1 VPTAQTN
8 FATPKL
14 AWFFLL
20 FGNSQ
25 GLAASGGWNQRKWGA
40 LKAIHANRDRPKSLS
55 TRRRGGA
62 DMEACLALCVGPF
75 TQSTAR
81 PFTGAKFNAT
91 NLLGR
96 DRQISPRS
104 KPMVTA

>member
-1 VPTAQTN
+1 
-8 FATPKL
+8 
-14 AWFFLL
+14 
-20 FGNSQ
+20 
-25 GLAASGGWNQRKWGA
+25 
-40 LKAIHANRDRPKSLS
+40 
-55 TRRRGGA
+55 
-62 DMEACLALCVGPF
+62 MEACLALCVGPF